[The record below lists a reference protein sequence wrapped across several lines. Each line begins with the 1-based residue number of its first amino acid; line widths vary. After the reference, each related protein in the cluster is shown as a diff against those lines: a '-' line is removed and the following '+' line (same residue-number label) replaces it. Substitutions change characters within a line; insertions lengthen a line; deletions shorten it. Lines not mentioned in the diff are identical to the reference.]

1 MSPMSDI
8 QDFLVDS
15 RKYVE
20 LYFPMTELILL
31 LPAEKYFRLR
41 LWVELSI
48 WKNLV
53 RPFNPSGKY
62 ELTF

>member
-1 MSPMSDI
+1 MPPMPDI

-31 LPAEKYFRLR
+31 LPAKKVFQVKVMSGIVSLEKPSQAIQPFR
-41 LWVELSI
+41 
-48 WKNLV
+48 
-53 RPFNPSGKY
+53 
-62 ELTF
+62 